1 MPDKEAVNP
10 TDYSLEQAEDHIG
23 DLIGQVDVLGEALT
37 QTDSSDVP
45 DIPDEGHIVFSTSGH
60 MRYKSG
66 LTGDS
71 NSYATGRNTNGAT
84 SPLTFTT
91 SLQTVPGLT
100 INLGVGTYRIHAQ
113 ILVNNPGT
121 AGQGT
126 ITIQTTLQ
134 SGLTVSNGRWSVT
147 EIVAGT
153 GNVVWA
159 NWDSFGNSMSSGNA
173 PGANTNN
180 RTWTVD
186 GFAIVSVAGTLAIQ
200 MKQAATA
207 ACNTVQYGTY
217 LESMPVL

>member
-1 MPDKEAVNP
+1 MAERVTEAY
-10 TDYSLEQAEDHIG
+10 TLELAEEHVGNLNGNVDRLTEAHQQDDT
-23 DLIGQVDVLGEALT
+23 DLIPNT
-37 QTDSSDVP
+37 PTT
-45 DIPDEGHIVFSTSGH
+45 GHIMFASTGH
-60 MRYKSG
+60 MKYVSG
-66 LTGDS
+66 VTGDS
-71 NSYATGRNTNGAT
+71 VTYNTGRNTNGAT

-100 INLGVGTYRIHAQ
+100 ISLGVGTYRIHAQ
-113 ILVNNPGT
+113 ILINNPGT

-134 SGLTVSNGRWSVT
+134 GGLTVSNGRWSVT

-159 NWDSFGNSMSSGNA
+159 NYDAFGNSMSSGNA

-186 GFAIVSVAGTLAIQ
+186 GYAIVSVAGTLAIQ

-217 LESMPVL
+217 LETMPVT

>member
-1 MPDKEAVNP
+1 MPSTSQ
-10 TDYSLEQAEDHIG
+10 TDAYTLELAEEHIG
-23 DLIGQVDVLGEALT
+23 DLRGATDLLGEAHT
-37 QTDSSDVP
+37 KTDATDYPDAPTAGLIAFSAAGHEKYVSSDGV
-45 DIPDEGHIVFSTSGH
+45 
-60 MRYKSG
+60 
-66 LTGDS
+66 
-71 NSYATGRNTNGAT
+71 SYNTGRNTNGAT
-84 SPLTFTT
+84 SSLTFTT

-100 INLGVGTYRIHAQ
+100 ISLGVGTYRIHAQ
-113 ILVNNPGT
+113 ILINNPGT

-134 SGLTVSNGRWSVT
+134 GGLTVSNGRWSVT

-159 NWDSFGNSMSSGNA
+159 NYDAFGNSMSSGNA

-186 GFAIVSVAGTLAIQ
+186 GYAIVSVAGTLAIQ

-217 LESMPVL
+217 LESMPIS